1 MIELF
6 DGRLAV
12 SVMDRSSPRR
22 CSVKKRVV
30 RNFAKFTGKHLWQRV
45 FSDKVTGLRP
55 GTLF

>member
-45 FSDKVTGLRP
+45 FSDKVAGLRP
-55 GTLF
+55 GT